1 MGTWTTCKELLIK
14 GLIDSERTEPD
25 HMQGLFQLKIFI
37 LYYYEFRE
45 DIAKDPF
52 MLSSPVPLKR

>member
-37 LYYYEFRE
+37 FYYYEFRE